1 MNGTTWNAM
10 EPKRWKVFLDTSAL
24 IAGIVSPTG
33 AAREVLRLCETGVVE
48 LLVSRQVLTEADRNL
63 SAKLPALV
71 PDYRHLMHRMSPTL
85 VEDPTHREVAQARR
99 VIHHKDAPILAV
111 AISAEVDCLIT
122 RNTKHFHKPPIMRA
136 VRFRIVTP
144 GEFLEEFRGW
154 LSSKA

>member
-1 MNGTTWNAM
+1 M
-10 EPKRWKVFLDTSAL
+10 EPRRWKVFLDTSAL

-33 AAREVLRLCETGVVE
+33 AAREVLRLCEAGVVE

-63 SAKLPALV
+63 SAKLPALA

-85 VEDPTHREVAQARR
+85 VEDPTLRDVTRARQ
-99 VIHHKDAPILAV
+99 VIHHKDAPILAA
-111 AISAEVDCLIT
+111 AINGEVDYLIT
-122 RNTKHFHKPPIMRA
+122 WNTKHFHKSPVKGA

-154 LSSKA
+154 LSSTV